1 MKKLLLLL
9 FLFALNNY
17 SFAQRNA
24 PKLNHIRINFA
35 GKKLEN
41 LNLVTTLD
49 RNLKQSFSG
58 QSKDGQAWEFAYP
71 DSLYE
76 QIKYFNIDNK
86 NDKDTVAI
94 TVVLGTIVA
103 GDTVACGSCHF
114 TRSDI
119 EINASFFKKDT
130 YPKTMFKKNDESV
143 GTRTEYEYR
152 FFMNQV
158 KDMELL
164 SSMESI
170 HMGYSYFYNAD
181 GTYSESLK
189 KYINLAKKYPGSY
202 GLIAGLA
209 GKSNYYHSKEDIAA
223 VYNLFSPKVK
233 ASYFGRE
240 IARNLTFSRF
250 DNTMLLPWNSDK
262 PETIVSDLNKFS
274 LVVFSASWC
283 APCHEQLPIV
293 KALHDK
299 LGDKLDIIYVSMDEK
314 VTVANWQKMTRD
326 GEIPGRSL
334 LTLNRADIVKK
345 KYFVKAIPYS
355 FLVYPGGNLEVVNV
369 SLDADRTKV
378 YQAISKSSK

>member
-9 FLFALNNY
+9 VLFTLNNH
-17 SFAQRNA
+17 SFAQRKA
-24 PKLNHIRINFA
+24 AKLNHIRINFS
-35 GKKLEN
+35 GKKVEN
-41 LNLVTTLD
+41 LKLVTTLD
-49 RNLKQSFSG
+49 GNLKRSFSG
-58 QSKDGQAWEFAYP
+58 QSKGGQIWDFAYP
-71 DSLYE
+71 DSIYE

-86 NDKDTVAI
+86 NDKDTVAVTMVLA
-94 TVVLGTIVA
+94 TVVA
-103 GDTVACGSCHF
+103 GDTVACGSCNF

-119 EINASFFKKDT
+119 ELEASFFKKDT
-130 YPKTMFKKNDESV
+130 YPNAMFKKNDESV

-152 FFMNQV
+152 FFIHQV

-170 HMGYSYFYNAD
+170 NMHYSYFYGAY
-181 GTYSESLK
+181 GTYDESLK
-189 KYINLAKKYPGSY
+189 KYINLAKKYPDSY
-202 GLIAGLA
+202 GLMAGLA
-209 GKSNYYHSKEDIAA
+209 AKSNYYHSKEDVAA
-223 VYNLFSPKVK
+223 VYNLFSPKIK

-240 IARNLTFSRF
+240 IAQNLAFSRF

-262 PETIVSDLNKFS
+262 PEAIVSDPNKFS

-283 APCHEQLPIV
+283 APCHKQLPIV
-293 KALHDK
+293 KALHDQ
-299 LGDKLDIIYVSMDEK
+299 LGDKLDIIYVSIDEK

-334 LTLNRADIVKK
+334 LALDQTDNVKK
-345 KYFVKAIPYS
+345 KYFVRAIPYS